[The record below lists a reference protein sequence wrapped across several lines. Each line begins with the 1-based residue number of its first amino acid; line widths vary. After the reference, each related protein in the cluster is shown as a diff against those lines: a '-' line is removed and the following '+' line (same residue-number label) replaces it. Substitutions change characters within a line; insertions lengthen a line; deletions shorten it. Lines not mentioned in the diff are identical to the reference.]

1 MLPDEVFTILSSIP
15 EAEKFAKFWI
25 CKAKFL
31 ASKGTFDVVGLY
43 EEAVR
48 HGATVS
54 VDGASWTPLCES
66 QTLQHGGLWC
76 NVHLTC
82 RGADTARSGYSRVTF
97 PVK

>member
-48 HGATVS
+48 HRAAVS
-54 VDGASWTPLCES
+54 VGGASWTLLCELHA
-66 QTLQHGGLWC
+66 LQQGGLWC
-76 NVHLTC
+76 DVHLTC
-82 RGADTARSGYSRVTF
+82 GGAHTTQSGYSRVTF